1 MSGRY
6 ELRIDDGGQNSGG
19 GNGTNERCCWYPPSG
34 FHGTVG
40 IEEGFCSDGASTI
53 IGVRGT
59 VLDDGK
65 DCNAAVVVATDDVGI
80 VLDRFGIDD
89 SKFFAKVASGSL
101 DLEESSDPTIVS
113 CRFGINDC
121 DDFGCLASGLDVS

>member
-1 MSGRY
+1 M
-6 ELRIDDGGQNSGG
+6 
-19 GNGTNERCCWYPPSG
+19 GTNAGCS
-34 FHGTVG
+34 
-40 IEEGFCSDGASTI
+40 SDGASTI
-53 IGVRGT
+53 IGVCGT

-65 DCNAAVVVATDDVGI
+65 DCNAAVVVATDGVAI

-89 SKFFAKVASGSL
+89 SKYFAKVASGSL

-121 DDFGCLASGLDVS
+121 DDVGYWASCFDVS